1 MPLNSSSYFF
11 ELSKRGH
18 FQYPQDFSSEM
29 FNTYYEHFNT
39 DSLIVVHRHPNLLY
53 YTYMKRLSVESESSC
68 FGMSIVVNGLETDS
82 IKSLFRLFERVFQQI
97 VSDGQVLLISNEGE
111 IVRTKAPFSSLASYF
126 EELSATISRLVAE
139 GSNLFAPMRPVNY
152 SSSDDDFCCFPI
164 SENESSIRYRLSKY
178 NKLFIEKQ
186 AIAISSGQNGLAVR
200 IANLTAQLKYQKARN
215 EELEGKVKG
224 GVSSDRKW
232 KSIAIA
238 SICVSVLLI
247 GVLFYFVTCG
257 LVSINL

>member
-1 MPLNSSSYFF
+1 
-11 ELSKRGH
+11 
-18 FQYPQDFSSEM
+18 
-29 FNTYYEHFNT
+29 
-39 DSLIVVHRHPNLLY
+39 
-53 YTYMKRLSVESESSC
+53 
-68 FGMSIVVNGLETDS
+68 
-82 IKSLFRLFERVFQQI
+82 
-97 VSDGQVLLISNEGE
+97 
-111 IVRTKAPFSSLASYF
+111 
-126 EELSATISRLVAE
+126 
-139 GSNLFAPMRPVNY
+139 MRPVNY
-152 SSSDDDFCCFPI
+152 FSSDDDFCCFPI